1 MLGGN
6 LISSLLIF
14 VQILPTIMTR
24 VADDKLDI
32 ANGATKQKKAG
43 AIGEI
48 VHPVERGMITDW
60 DAMED
65 LWHYVFYT
73 GLNWE
78 AGNEGQLLITEPLLT
93 PKVVFCFSSVFC
105 HIAPVSFSL
114 LFFVVRFLN
123 LSVIALSLVVLID
136 SFVHLCGFFQ
146 LARER
151 MVQTMFETFNVGG
164 LYAVEQ
170 AVLSLYAVGRITGVA
185 VDIGHGKIGNYA
197 IN

>member
-1 MLGGN
+1 MRIYWFFLLFFWVVCVRGGN

-93 PKVVFCFSSVFC
+93 PKVVFCFSLCILSHCSCFFLSPLLCSQVFE
-105 HIAPVSFSL
+105 SFCDCSI
-114 LFFVVRFLN
+114 
-123 LSVIALSLVVLID
+123 SCCA
-136 SFVHLCGFFQ
+136 
-146 LARER
+146 
-151 MVQTMFETFNVGG
+151 
-164 LYAVEQ
+164 Y
-170 AVLSLYAVGRITGVA
+170 
-185 VDIGHGKIGNYA
+185 
-197 IN
+197 

>member
-1 MLGGN
+1 MRIYWLFIIYYLFYFFVVCVRGGN

-14 VQILPTIMTR
+14 VQILQTIMTR

-93 PKVVFCFSSVFC
+93 PK
-105 HIAPVSFSL
+105 
-114 LFFVVRFLN
+114 
-123 LSVIALSLVVLID
+123 
-136 SFVHLCGFFQ
+136 

-185 VDIGHGKIGNYA
+185 VDIGHGKIGPLSTVCV
-197 IN
+197 

>member
-1 MLGGN
+1 VRGGN

-93 PKVVFCFSSVFC
+93 PKVVFCFCLCILSHCSCFFLSPLLCSQVFE
-105 HIAPVSFSL
+105 SFCDCSI
-114 LFFVVRFLN
+114 
-123 LSVIALSLVVLID
+123 SCCA
-136 SFVHLCGFFQ
+136 
-146 LARER
+146 
-151 MVQTMFETFNVGG
+151 
-164 LYAVEQ
+164 Y
-170 AVLSLYAVGRITGVA
+170 
-185 VDIGHGKIGNYA
+185 
-197 IN
+197 